1 MLKNKKF
8 VVFLS
13 LFMIFVLTIPAF
25 ALEIQPLGMDCPNC
39 SGIVSITNRTRT
51 YKESRGSNCRDCS
64 RNFSHVMVY
73 NYRDTVTR
81 CGGTC
86 GYYNTSS
93 RLINNYCNDN

>member
-39 SGIVSITNRTRT
+39 SEIVTNSEVLIRLMSALSTLA
-51 YKESRGSNCRDCS
+51 RG
-64 RNFSHVMVY
+64 VQ
-73 NYRDTVTR
+73 
-81 CGGTC
+81 
-86 GYYNTSS
+86 
-93 RLINNYCNDN
+93 